1 MDRKTLVTGGAGF
14 VGSTLVRA
22 LLDKEYTVTVLDNL
36 STGFRDNLPLND
48 RLILITG
55 DVRDFE
61 MVSTIVRGH
70 QYVMHLAAQA
80 FIPFS
85 YEAPIQVADVNAIGS
100 INVFKA
106 CLNHEV
112 ERLVHVSSSEVYGS
126 ARYTPMDETHPLN
139 PCSTYSVAKAA
150 ADMWAQTFYWEHHL
164 PVVIL
169 RPFNTF
175 GPRETLPYFIPEMIR
190 QCIKE
195 PTIQVGNLGTRRDFT
210 YVDDCVKAMVAALQ
224 AEDVAGEIINVGTSR
239 THEMAKILDL
249 IKKETDA
256 DEKNILVD
264 RERLRLKDVE
274 VLVADNKK
282 ATNVLDWRP
291 ETNFEEGI
299 RKTIEWYDD
308 AGRMWG
314 YEKRGWPWRY

>member
-1 MDRKTLVTGGAGF
+1 MSNRTLVTGGAGF
-14 VGSTLVRA
+14 IGSTLVRA
-22 LLDKEYTVTVLDNL
+22 LLAREYDVTVLDNL
-36 STGFRDNLPLND
+36 STGFRDNLPISD
-48 RLILITG
+48 RLTLITG

-70 QYVMHLAAQA
+70 KGVMHLAAQA

-85 YEAPIQVADVNAIGS
+85 YEAPLQVATVNAMGS
-100 INVFKA
+100 INLFKA
-106 CLNHEV
+106 CLNHKV
-112 ERLVHVSSSEVYGS
+112 ERIIHVSSSEVYGS
-126 ARYTPMDETHPLN
+126 ARHTPMDETHPLN

-150 ADMWAQTFYWEHHL
+150 ADMWAQTFYWEHNL

-195 PTIQVGNLGTRRDFT
+195 PTIRVGNLETRRDFT
-210 YVDDCVKAMVAALQ
+210 YVDDCVNAMIAAL
-224 AEDVAGEIINVGTSR
+224 ETRDIEGHIINLGTSR
-239 THEMAKILDL
+239 TQKMRYILNL
-249 IKKETDA
+249 IKKESDA
-256 DEKNILVD
+256 EDKDVVVD
-264 RERLRLKDVE
+264 KERLRLKDVE

-282 ATNVLDWRP
+282 AKKILDWRP
-291 ETNFEEGI
+291 ETSFEEGI

-308 AGRMWG
+308 VGRMWG